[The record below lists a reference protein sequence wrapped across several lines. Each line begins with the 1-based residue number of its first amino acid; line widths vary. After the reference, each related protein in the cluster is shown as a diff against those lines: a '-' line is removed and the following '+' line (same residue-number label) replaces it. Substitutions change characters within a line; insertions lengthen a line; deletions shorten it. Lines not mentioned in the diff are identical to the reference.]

1 MAGFNNKRL
10 VFGKLLKVFL
20 YKPVLEP
27 ILANAARFAV
37 CHQLIGIKGY
47 FKIKVIVHHHLE
59 RPPLYA
65 VALVFVYAL
74 AVNASLGAEA
84 VCVNAPAGNEL
95 LHKVRRKGFVQLLR
109 NVSERVPQRGF
120 GLRLCK
126 AEAPI
131 RRAAYAFNKFRVF
144 RQSIVQP
151 YGHCVLYCCVVHFAS
166 SCLLSVKFAA
176 CAFRRAYYRAAA
188 HQLFNRVKP
197 RIHHNVVLYRF
208 NSPAHFVP
216 NGLCCRRKLI
226 LAP

>member
-1 MAGFNNKRL
+1 MAGFHNKRL

-20 YKPVLEP
+20 YEPILEP

-37 CHQLIGIKGY
+37 CYKLIGIKGY
-47 FKIKVIVHHHLE
+47 FKIKVIVHHYLE
-59 RPPLYA
+59 SLALYA
-65 VALVFVYAL
+65 VAPVFVYGL
-74 AVNASLGAEA
+74 AVNASLRAEA

-95 LHKVRRKGFVQLLR
+95 LHKFGRKGFVQLFR
-109 NVSERVPQRGF
+109 NVSQRVPQRGF

-144 RQSIVQP
+144 RQNIVQP

-176 CAFRRAYYRAAA
+176 YALGGAHNVAPA
-188 HQLFNRVKP
+188 HQPFNRVKP
-197 RIHHNVVLYRF
+197 RIHHNVVLYRLH
-208 NSPAHFVP
+208 NPAHFVP
-216 NGLCCRRKLI
+216 NGLCCGRKLI